1 MNGREIRGLVMFPM
15 ASITDR
21 EKDVLS
27 CYTDKRIPGVLE
39 CRKKFAD
46 TVRMLENDIN
56 ERIMKEKGALYAKT
70 DFYMMSLLVE
80 QANKKHPGLNLQF
93 ISDFNGLEKA
103 VATLLAMDVKSA
115 RLIVNTFDRD
125 AKFDV
130 HFAAFDCR
138 KVGDKLSVVMLEPA
152 LNSMNGMLLGVNAI
166 MIFKLDQFKDTCKFT
181 TLQMDIQKSS
191 TECAMFSLSFAK
203 NAFLDATALDALHND
218 NASGKVDKILYG
230 EKIHPYLPASFYKHC
245 QSEESIKKY
254 LDNNPEMKE
263 CVVNSKGERLI
274 EKFTNNIIE
283 VKNKPFSLSCWN
295 KRLTEYRG
303 LLHSKPD
310 VRVLEIKERAI

>member
-1 MNGREIRGLVMFPM
+1 MNDNEIRSLIMFTV

-21 EKDVLS
+21 QKDTVS
-27 CYTDKRIPGVLE
+27 CYTDKRIPAVLE
-39 CRKKFAD
+39 CRKNFTD
-46 TVRMLENDIN
+46 IVSMLENDIN
-56 ERIMKEKGALYAKT
+56 ERTMIDNNIFYART
-70 DFYMMSLLVE
+70 DFNIMSLLVE

-93 ISDFNGLEKA
+93 LSDCSDIEKA
-103 VATLLAMDVKSA
+103 VATLLATDAKSA
-115 RLIVNTFDRD
+115 RFIVNAFDCDTR
-125 AKFDV
+125 FGI

-152 LNSMNGMLLGVNAI
+152 LSSINGMAI
-166 MIFKLDQFKDTCKFT
+166 GIITMRIFNQDQFKDSCKFT

-218 NASGKVDKILYG
+218 NASGKVDEVLGG
-230 EKIHPYLPASFYKHC
+230 EQIYPYLPASFYKHC
-245 QSEESIKKY
+245 QIEESIKNY

-263 CVVNSKGERLI
+263 YVVNSKGERLL

-283 VKNKPFSLSCWN
+283 VNNKPFSLSCWN

-303 LLHSKPD
+303 LLHSYPNFEGA
-310 VRVLEIKERAI
+310 RH